1 MNKEVEILIDEFI
14 LEVKKNFPE
23 WLKDRKEE
31 TEDILFELRTHIY
44 DSANE
49 IEGSGSLNL
58 IAVKKAINNMGT
70 PKEIAKNYKK
80 RGTPKYFISEE
91 LFEYYQ
97 RIVGIVL
104 MIGIGLAIIVNV
116 FFINQG
122 NVVQGIISGISNGLA
137 MFALFLVVITA
148 IFVWLSSEGYL
159 PEDFDKKKKQIPDS
173 KQFKDQ
179 YKYYRPGAFLFSGI
193 FGFIFGIFL
202 LNDPLNFFHITAP
215 DDLKLVIAVSGIITI
230 LQAVLNLMRIQSKD
244 PGWHLPLNSFDL
256 LLRFPS
262 LALTIFIYINRQWLY
277 EILPFIPEII
287 IYIFMIIAI
296 VGTILD
302 MITKAARLI
311 KLYHFKV
318 NYYNSTVRVYNAFNN
333 NKIQEM

>member
-1 MNKEVEILIDEFI
+1 MNQEVDEIINEFI

-23 WLKDRKEE
+23 WLKERKEE

-44 DSANE
+44 DSASE
-49 IEGSGSLNL
+49 LEGSDSPNL
-58 IAVKKAINNMGT
+58 VAVQKAINNMGT
-70 PKEIAKNYKK
+70 PKEIARNYKK

-97 RIVGIVL
+97 RIVGVVL
-104 MIGIGLAIIVNV
+104 MIGLGLAIIVNV

-122 NVVQGIISGISNGLA
+122 NPVQGIISGISNGLA
-137 MFALFLVVITA
+137 MFALFLVVITS

-159 PEDFDKKKKQIPDS
+159 PEDFDKKNTSETRSNFDK
-173 KQFKDQ
+173 KQFKY
-179 YKYYRPGAFLFSGI
+179 YKPGSFLFGGI

-202 LNDPLNFFHITAP
+202 LSDPLNFFHVTAP
-215 DDLKLVIAVSGIITI
+215 DGLKLVIAISGVITI
-230 LQAVLNLMRIQSKD
+230 LQALLNLMRIQSKE
-244 PGWHLPLNSFDL
+244 PGWHLPLNTLDL

-262 LALTIFIYINRQWLY
+262 LALTIYLYINRQWVYDL
-277 EILPFIPEII
+277 LQFIPEILL
-287 IYIFMIIAI
+287 YVFLVIAI

-302 MITKAARLI
+302 MIAKATRLI

-318 NYYNSTVRVYNAFNN
+318 NYYNSSSKT
-333 NKIQEM
+333 